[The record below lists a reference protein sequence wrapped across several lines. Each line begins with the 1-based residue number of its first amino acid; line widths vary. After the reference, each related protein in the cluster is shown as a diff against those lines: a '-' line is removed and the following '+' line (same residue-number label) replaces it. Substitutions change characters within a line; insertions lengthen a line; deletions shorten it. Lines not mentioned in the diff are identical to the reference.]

1 MTVSPVAN
9 FPDHSVIDGEI
20 YDAKK
25 MEAFSKLPG
34 KKELISMLMSAM
46 LGNTSKLARTLQAV
60 VDKKTAENQL
70 QALLGAITNALA
82 SGEDVTVTD
91 NFKLSVEQRAAR
103 TGRNPKTGETIA
115 IPAKRVIKFS
125 AYKHFRDAV
134 A

>member
-1 MTVSPVAN
+1 MKPIQIT
-9 FPDHSVIDGEI
+9 FFTTL
-20 YDAKK
+20 K
-25 MEAFSKLPG
+25 
-34 KKELISMLMSAM
+34 
-46 LGNTSKLARTLQAV
+46 GNTMNRAGLVKTIADAGC

-91 NFKLSVEQRAAR
+91 NFKLFVEQRAAR